1 MLISIRGIILTSW
14 ASADGWKQKGMC
26 DGLKHNRGVTIATN
40 AFSVAENELLIN
52 ALNKK
57 FSLNSR
63 IISDH
68 GYPSIHIS
76 YKDLPQLQ
84 NLIVPYMHQTLLYKI
99 SL

>member
-1 MLISIRGIILTSW
+1 MDFIGPTAIAFWI
-14 ASADGWKQKGMC
+14 MC
-26 DGLKHNRGVTIATN
+26 DGWKHNRGVTIATN

-76 YKDLPQLQ
+76 YRDLPQLQ
-84 NLIVPYMHQTLLYKI
+84 NLIVP
-99 SL
+99 